1 MFENIKNRYDKG
13 WVRIDQLRRY
23 VELGVITVEEFKLIC
38 GEDYI

>member
-13 WVRIDQLRRY
+13 WVRINQLRRY
-23 VELGVITVEEFKLIC
+23 VELEVITVEEFKLIC

>member
-23 VELGVITVEEFKLIC
+23 VELGVITVEEFKQIC